1 MKNIPIFALL
11 LLAFTLFACNKHTG
25 TEALLSKAERQM
37 DEHPDS
43 ALILLQRLDT
53 KQLTSA
59 DEKALYALL
68 YSQALDKNYI
78 DITDDS
84 LINIAVDY

>member
-25 TEALLSKAERQM
+25 TEALLSKVELQM

-43 ALILLQRLDT
+43 ALILLQELDT

-59 DEKALYALL
+59 DEKALYAG
-68 YSQALDKNYI
+68 DDNCGFVEI
-78 DITDDS
+78 DSDNKTLNS
-84 LINIAVDY
+84 LFNF